1 MMSSRFSLD
10 VARALLDKLA
20 NDDGFRADFVADPRA
35 ALRSL
40 GHETPAA
47 DHGVP
52 GRDPVL
58 HVQKLQGGLASKE
71 KIAADT
77 PALLAVYSDPD
88 TSKQALMPF
97 AICT

>member
-1 MMSSRFSLD
+1 MSSRFSLD

-20 NDDGFRADFVADPRA
+20 TDDDFRAHFVADPRA
-35 ALRSL
+35 ALRGL
-40 GHETPAA
+40 GHETPEA

-71 KIAADT
+71 KIAADA
-77 PALLAVYSDPD
+77 PALLAVYSDTD
-88 TSKQALMPF
+88 STKQALLPF
-97 AICT
+97 AICA